1 MGDKVYV
8 CLKMSK
14 KTLEVEA
21 THQFK
26 KLQIPYSLAMDK
38 THLYAG
44 MYSYPGKIAKISKQT
59 MGLDK
64 LLALEKGED
73 DIRWLVVDPKCTD
86 EGVGCLFAF
95 CNTVP
100 GRVVQIALDDFNRV
114 DAVALETGENH
125 LLSGCV
131 WDSYLYVATNTAPA
145 TIVKVD
151 KRTMLRQGSLVLDRG
166 QFRLLFQ

>member
-21 THQFK
+21 THQFEK
-26 KLQIPYSLAMDK
+26 SEIPYSLASDG

-64 LLALEKGED
+64 LLTLGA
-73 DIRWLVVDPKCTD
+73 CS
-86 EGVGCLFAF
+86 
-95 CNTVP
+95 
-100 GRVVQIALDDFNRV
+100 RVMHASR
-114 DAVALETGENH
+114 AMPT
-125 LLSGCV
+125 
-131 WDSYLYVATNTAPA
+131 
-145 TIVKVD
+145 
-151 KRTMLRQGSLVLDRG
+151 KRTHKHQQLVRREMGRERSIIREEAKYL
-166 QFRLLFQ
+166 QKRLWL